1 MKGIIFMKLKKILKP
16 LEFLGKIIS
25 SMVNFILLSIVYFL
39 GIGLTSIIAKIF
51 NKKFLDLKKENKKT
65 YWEEKEMSDKEFQDC
80 FRQF

>member
-1 MKGIIFMKLKKILKP
+1 MKLKKILKP

-25 SMVNFILLSIVYFL
+25 SIINFILLSIVYFL

-65 YWEEKEMSDKEFQDC
+65 YWEEKEMSDKEFQDY

>member
-1 MKGIIFMKLKKILKP
+1 MKLKKILKP

-39 GIGLTSIIAKIF
+39 GIGLTSIIAKVF

-65 YWEEKEMSDKEFQDC
+65 YWEEKEMSDKEFQDY

>member
-1 MKGIIFMKLKKILKP
+1 MKLKKILKP

-65 YWEEKEMSDKEFQDC
+65 YWEEKEMSDKEFQDY